1 MEKRKNIDMGEQK
14 IKFTII
20 GKPVPKPRMTR
31 RDIWL
36 NPPRP
41 CVARYRQWR
50 TVVINAYLQ
59 KVKGVKRFK
68 GNLAMGFKF
77 YSSSERADLDNLI
90 KAIKDS
96 LQGWAYENDRQV
108 RRYIGDPEII
118 PCKNGKERAEIVL
131 EEVNG

>member
-1 MEKRKNIDMGEQK
+1 MSKKMIE
-14 IKFTII
+14 FTVYGVPI
-20 GKPVPKPRMTR
+20 PKPRMTR

-50 TVVINAYLQ
+50 TAVINAYLQ

-77 YSSSERADLDNLI
+77 YCSSDRSDLDNLI

-96 LQGWAYENDRQV
+96 LQGWAYGNDRQV

-118 PCKNGKERAEIVL
+118 PCKKGKERAEIVL
-131 EEVNG
+131 GELGD